1 MPMRQPLLLSAV
13 LLSGLFLPALLHPF
27 VEPWTVVAIVIGV
40 ALSAR
45 IPPLAQRLS
54 ERQRLRRSGVLR
66 AIVLSCTT
74 VVVVLGSLEYLAF
87 ALSDLGVVQH
97 LTPMRTVLAP
107 GTEDLRLVLHP
118 PLVLSGCW
126 PATLPAAISL
136 PAGNATWT
144 TR

>member
-1 MPMRQPLLLSAV
+1 MPMRQPLPLSAV

-27 VEPWTVVAIVIGV
+27 VEPWIVVAIVIGV

-97 LTPMRTVLAP
+97 LTPMRTVLASDRGGVAIFEEAP
-107 GTEDLRLVLHP
+107 QRANLRPVRLQR
-118 PLVLSGCW
+118 G
-126 PATLPAAISL
+126 
-136 PAGNATWT
+136 G
-144 TR
+144 